1 MPQDSDLKDNS
12 NMHHCPPWKITV
24 ICTIALPGTINT
36 ELLNNV
42 WETLQQNGLWKDMME
57 GIGEHFGMI
66 TNKTP
71 LEPIGVRPNSCMHA
85 SFM

>member
-1 MPQDSDLKDNS
+1 
-12 NMHHCPPWKITV
+12 
-24 ICTIALPGTINT
+24 
-36 ELLNNV
+36 LNNV